1 MIGRFFQSLWPSQVI
16 LTLFWNLYEKMKK
29 LWNFWFFQL
38 KYDNSWLYQVT
49 LPWLQKKKFQSHLK
63 RDETKVSG
71 LAEHLLFF
79 APFQIFPLLPQFS
92 VYFSCKNPG
101 LGIQRW
107 LHRRIKS
114 CKPTFASSFFPLI
127 FLWNT
132 SDGMQKAGLNWILHA
147 IWHLNSLFK
156 L

>member
-1 MIGRFFQSLWPSQVI
+1 MSRWLVDFFQSLWPSQVI
-16 LTLFWNLYEKMKK
+16 WTLFWNLSKNVKI
-29 LWNFWFFQL
+29 WNFWFFQS
-38 KYDNSWLYQVT
+38 KDDNSWLYQVT

-92 VYFSCKNPG
+92 VYFSFKNPG

-107 LHRRIKS
+107 LQERLKVANQHFLILLSIDISMKYIRWYAKS
-114 CKPTFASSFFPLI
+114 RPKLNFARYLTFEFTL
-127 FLWNT
+127 
-132 SDGMQKAGLNWILHA
+132 
-147 IWHLNSLFK
+147 
-156 L
+156 